1 MTSTR
6 SAPLLL
12 CISLVSLPFLA
23 GCSGEALE
31 TPAEDAGADVD
42 EGEAPDPAEALE
54 RLRGLVSP
62 AEFERFEKDRGLA
75 LAGSGATPGLTLV
88 MPLNSTNIHL
98 VDEAGEVQHTWETDF
113 APGGWAYLMED
124 GTLYRSGRAD
134 DDQSFRGGGIG
145 GMIERIA
152 PDGEVLWRYRMA
164 DEDRC
169 QHHDIEVLENGNV
182 LMIAWERKSAEEA
195 IAKGRDPRG
204 VGSQGLWSGA
214 IYEVKPVGKDGGE
227 IVWSWHAWDHL
238 VQDLDPDKPDHAVL
252 ADRPGRIDV
261 NVAFVPPSEISDEER
276 EAQER
281 RRKQMAA
288 LGYGGGGAEDDDD
301 EEERDDDEPRAK
313 DWDRSGDGMHTNAI
327 DHGPA
332 LDPFVPPSA
341 LSDEERK
348 KQMAALGYG
357 GGGDEE
363 DEEEKDDDK
372 PRAKDWDRSGDWMH
386 TNAIDHHP
394 ALDLIVLSSPE
405 LGELLVID
413 HSTTAEESRGSTGGR
428 RGRGGDI
435 LWRWGNPANH
445 GAGTEADKRLFYQH
459 DPRWIAVGV
468 EGVSPRLTVFNNGGG
483 RQDGSSF
490 SEVLELELA
499 MDGEA
504 GFAREESGAFGPA
517 EPSWSYSDGET
528 FFSAFISGAARLAS
542 GNTLVCSGVIGR
554 IFEVTSDGEI
564 VWDYYSPL
572 GGDVEPPEHA
582 GKAPPFSLYRADRY
596 DRGHPG
602 VVALGL
608 R

>member
-12 CISLVSLPFLA
+12 RISLVSLPFLA
-23 GCSGEALE
+23 GCSGEAPE
-31 TPAEDAGADVD
+31 TPAEDAGADV
-42 EGEAPDPAEALE
+42 EGVETPGPAEALE
-54 RLRGLVSP
+54 RLKGLVSP
-62 AEFERFEKDRGLA
+62 AEFERFEEDRGLV
-75 LAGSGATPGLTLV
+75 LGGSGATPGLTLL
-88 MPLNSTNIHL
+88 MPLNSTSIHL
-98 VDEAGEVQHTWETDF
+98 VDEAGEIEHTWETDF

-238 VQDLDPDKPDHAVL
+238 VQDLDPDKPDHAAL

-281 RRKQMAA
+281 R
-288 LGYGGGGAEDDDD
+288 
-301 EEERDDDEPRAK
+301 
-313 DWDRSGDGMHTNAI
+313 
-327 DHGPA
+327 
-332 LDPFVPPSA
+332 
-341 LSDEERK
+341 K

-357 GGGDEE
+357 GGDDEEDE

-394 ALDLIVLSSPE
+394 VLDLIVLSSPE

-428 RGRGGDI
+428 RGRGGDV

-459 DPRWIAVGV
+459 DPRWIEVDA
-468 EGVSPRLTVFNNGGG
+468 EGGAPRLTVFNNGGS
-483 RQDGSSF
+483 RQDGSSY

-499 MDGEA
+499 MDGEG

-517 EPSWSYSDGET
+517 EPSWAYSDGET

-554 IFEVTSDGEI
+554 IFEVTPDGEI

-596 DRGHPG
+596 DREHPG
-602 VVALGL
+602 VIALGL

>member
-6 SAPLLL
+6 PAPLLL
-12 CISLVSLPFLA
+12 RISLVSLPFLV
-23 GCSGEALE
+23 GCSGEAPE
-31 TPAEDAGADVD
+31 TPAEDAGADVE

-75 LAGSGATPGLTLV
+75 LGGSGASPGLTLV
-88 MPLNSTNIHL
+88 MPLNSTSIHL
-98 VDEAGEVQHTWETDF
+98 VDEAGEVRHTWETDF

-134 DDQSFRGGGIG
+134 EDQSFRGGGIG

-164 DEDRC
+164 DEGRC

-195 IAKGRDPRG
+195 VAKGRDPRG

-238 VQDLDPDKPDHAVL
+238 VQDLDPDKPDHAAL

-281 RRKQMAA
+281 R
-288 LGYGGGGAEDDDD
+288 
-301 EEERDDDEPRAK
+301 
-313 DWDRSGDGMHTNAI
+313 
-327 DHGPA
+327 
-332 LDPFVPPSA
+332 
-341 LSDEERK
+341 K

-357 GGGDEE
+357 GGDDEE
-363 DEEEKDDDK
+363 DDEKEEDDDK

-394 ALDLIVLSSPE
+394 VLDLIVLSSPE

-413 HSTTAEESRGSTGGR
+413 HSTTPEESRGSTGGR
-428 RGRGGDI
+428 RGRGGDV

-459 DPRWIAVGV
+459 DPRWLDVDA
-468 EGVSPRLTVFNNGGG
+468 EGAAPRLTVFNNGGR

-554 IFEVTSDGEI
+554 IFEVTPDGEI

-596 DRGHPG
+596 DRDHPG

>member
-428 RGRGGDI
+428 RGRGGDV

-468 EGVSPRLTVFNNGGG
+468 EGASPRLTVFNNGGG

>member
-327 DHGPA
+327 DH
-332 LDPFVPPSA
+332 
-341 LSDEERK
+341 
-348 KQMAALGYG
+348 
-357 GGGDEE
+357 
-363 DEEEKDDDK
+363 
-372 PRAKDWDRSGDWMH
+372 
-386 TNAIDHHP
+386 HP

-468 EGVSPRLTVFNNGGG
+468 EGASPRLTVFNNGGG

>member
-12 CISLVSLPFLA
+12 RISLVSLPFLA
-23 GCSGEALE
+23 GCSGEAPE
-31 TPAEDAGADVD
+31 TSAEEAGADVE

-75 LAGSGATPGLTLV
+75 LGGSGATPGLTLV
-88 MPLNSTNIHL
+88 MPLNSTSIHL
-98 VDEAGEVQHTWETDF
+98 VDEAGEIQHTWETDF

-134 DDQSFRGGGIG
+134 EDQSFRGGGIG

-238 VQDLDPDKPDHAVL
+238 VQDLDPDKPDHAAL

-288 LGYGGGGAEDDDD
+288 LGYGGGDD
-301 EEERDDDEPRAK
+301 EEDEEEKDDDKPRAK

-332 LDPFVPPSA
+332 FDPFVPPSA

-357 GGGDEE
+357 GGDDEE

-394 ALDLIVLSSPE
+394 VLDLIVLSSPE

-428 RGRGGDI
+428 RGRGGDV

-459 DPRWIAVGV
+459 DPRWIAVDA
-468 EGVSPRLTVFNNGGG
+468 EGAAPRLTVFNNGGR

-499 MDGEA
+499 MDGEG
-504 GFAREESGAFGPA
+504 GFARGESGAFGPA

-554 IFEVTSDGEI
+554 IFEVTPDGEI

-596 DRGHPG
+596 DRDHPG

>member
-12 CISLVSLPFLA
+12 RISLVSLPFLA
-23 GCSGEALE
+23 GCSGEAPE
-31 TPAEDAGADVD
+31 TPAEDAGADV
-42 EGEAPDPAEALE
+42 EGVETPGPAEALE
-54 RLRGLVSP
+54 RLKGLVSP
-62 AEFERFEKDRGLA
+62 AEFERFEEDRGLV
-75 LAGSGATPGLTLV
+75 LGGSGATPGLTLL
-88 MPLNSTNIHL
+88 MPLNSTSIHL
-98 VDEAGEVQHTWETDF
+98 VDEAGEIEHTWETDF

-238 VQDLDPDKPDHAVL
+238 VQDLDPDKPDHAAL

-281 RRKQMAA
+281 R
-288 LGYGGGGAEDDDD
+288 
-301 EEERDDDEPRAK
+301 
-313 DWDRSGDGMHTNAI
+313 
-327 DHGPA
+327 
-332 LDPFVPPSA
+332 
-341 LSDEERK
+341 K

-357 GGGDEE
+357 GGDDEEDE

-394 ALDLIVLSSPE
+394 VLDLIVLSSPE

-428 RGRGGDI
+428 RGRGGDV

-445 GAGTEADKRLFYQH
+445 GAGTDADKRLFYQH
-459 DPRWIAVGV
+459 DPRWIAVDA
-468 EGVSPRLTVFNNGGG
+468 EGAAPRLTVFNNGGR
-483 RQDGSSF
+483 RQDGSNF

-499 MDGEA
+499 MDGET
-504 GFAREESGAFGPA
+504 GFTREESGAFGPA

-554 IFEVTSDGEI
+554 IFEVTPDGEI

-596 DRGHPG
+596 DREHPG
-602 VVALGL
+602 VIALGL